1 MVASALFYKNTF
13 LACANP
19 IKNNCLLV
27 KRKPGRNFSG
37 PFSSNHFAYACYE
50 KKKFNHVDLRYCLN
64 SLFTQH
70 FILVDHHFST
80 RFIRGSELVYMY
92 CSVEATVKRCRQ
104 LYDAIPCNFVAWC
117 MFRSFHHSV
126 VWCLPSIKL
135 SCSIYWLFCCVT
147 IVWLLCCKMLHG
159 ITCSM
164 KFADFSQMFERMSY

>member
-1 MVASALFYKNTF
+1 MVVSALFYKNIF

-64 SLFTQH
+64 SIFTQH

-80 RFIRGSELVYMY
+80 RFMS
-92 CSVEATVKRCRQ
+92 
-104 LYDAIPCNFVAWC
+104 
-117 MFRSFHHSV
+117 
-126 VWCLPSIKL
+126 
-135 SCSIYWLFCCVT
+135 LFCWSHGQKVATLRCDTVQLCCLVHVS
-147 IVWLLCCKMLHG
+147 IVSPLCCMMFAFNQTFVQHLLVILLCYDSL
-159 ITCSM
+159 
-164 KFADFSQMFERMSY
+164 AALL